1 MKNTYTTLLSYFR
14 LKIKYSFGYKGGGL
28 LMQKKKYTG
37 DKPLPA
43 NKQKG
48 KKVCTC
54 CKKEKGL
61 VNGFYVSKSPLFS
74 IDGRLPVCK
83 DCIAD
88 MCIDSETGEIND
100 VELNKTLRKFDKP
113 YYKNDLMSAYEQ
125 FEREHAYIAKED
137 IKKYG
142 RDIIKLYFKNISMRQ
157 CINKSYEDSE
167 KDGFIHQNTNTNKT
181 KTKEIGK
188 IFADVNKSNISNN
201 NELEQSNDKTIKWS
215 KKDKQNMKYVISTIG
230 YDPFD
235 DIGLDDFDK
244 KYCFNILAGYC
255 DTDGIADDGHKM
267 QSVIE
272 MTMLYCQCRRITEQ
286 MNIELQKSS
295 VDDVKIQ
302 KLTTS
307 KTSLLSSIATIA
319 KDNNI
324 ASNYNK
330 NSKQGKSSLSSKMKE
345 MEENDFE
352 AIKVNLF
359 DIKQA
364 EAFKQIADLSN
375 RSIMDQLT
383 FDSSDY
389 SEIVKE
395 QRELIQKYET
405 ELDTYKEENRILK
418 NKLID
423 LENVKKR

>member
-1 MKNTYTTLLSYFR
+1 MPTKKTGTT
-14 LKIKYSFGYKGGGL
+14 
-28 LMQKKKYTG
+28 
-37 DKPLPA
+37 PA
-43 NKQKG
+43 NQQKG

-54 CKKEKGL
+54 CHHEKRL
-61 VNGFYVSKSPLFS
+61 VDGFYISKSPLFS

-88 MCIDSETGEIND
+88 MCVDSDTGEINE
-100 VELNKTLRKFDKP
+100 VELNKCLRKFDKP

-125 FEREHAYIAKED
+125 FEREHAFIDKEN

-167 KDGFIHQNTNTNKT
+167 KDGFIHQNTNTVKSKIKKIDT
-181 KTKEIGK
+181 
-188 IFADVNKSNISNN
+188 IFADVNNPSPIIEDNENDECSQSQHQVKS
-201 NELEQSNDKTIKWS
+201 EIKWS
-215 KKDKQNMKYVISTIG
+215 KKDKQNMKYVTSMIG

-235 DIGLDDFDK
+235 DIGLDDYDR

-255 DTDGIADDGHKM
+255 DTDGIVDDGHKI

-286 MNIELQKSS
+286 MNIELSKPE
-295 VDDVKIQ
+295 VDDAKVQ

-319 KDNNI
+319 KYNNI

-423 LENVKKR
+423 LENIKKR